1 MLYLITYDLNAPGQR
16 YQELYDTLKSWGAQR
31 VLLSTWVLRRAGAL
45 DTTKMV
51 NMLRVHLIDANDRL
65 LVTEMTTNWA
75 TYNAMVDINTIQ

>member
-1 MLYLITYDLNAPGQR
+1 
-16 YQELYDTLKSWGAQR
+16 